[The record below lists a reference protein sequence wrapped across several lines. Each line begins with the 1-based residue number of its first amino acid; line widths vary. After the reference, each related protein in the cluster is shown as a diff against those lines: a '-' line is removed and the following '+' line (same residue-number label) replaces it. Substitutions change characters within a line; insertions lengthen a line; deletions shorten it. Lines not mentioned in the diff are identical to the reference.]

1 MFSNKRKTRS
11 ITKSKF
17 GGSPI
22 PLVNTEPPT
31 HRQIIQELFFQTKIN
46 PSYSCNMIFKLITE
60 KIIMV

>member
-31 HRQIIQELFFQTKIN
+31 HRQIIQEFYFQTKIN
-46 PSYSCNMIFKLITE
+46 PSYIFNID
-60 KIIMV
+60 